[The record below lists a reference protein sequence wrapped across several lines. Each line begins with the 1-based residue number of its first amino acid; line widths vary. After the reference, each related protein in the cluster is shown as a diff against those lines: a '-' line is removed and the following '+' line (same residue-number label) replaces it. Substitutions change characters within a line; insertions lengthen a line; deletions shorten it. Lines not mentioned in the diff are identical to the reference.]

1 MGAWAATI
9 DDKSEATGTTL
20 IQRIIKKSIQASIH
34 RVGGGRSERA
44 MRFALMEQPVLEA
57 MVFFGTVILPIRL
70 AVFLRLEGRYTS
82 FTFKQ
87 RL

>member
-1 MGAWAATI
+1 
-9 DDKSEATGTTL
+9 
-20 IQRIIKKSIQASIH
+20 
-34 RVGGGRSERA
+34 